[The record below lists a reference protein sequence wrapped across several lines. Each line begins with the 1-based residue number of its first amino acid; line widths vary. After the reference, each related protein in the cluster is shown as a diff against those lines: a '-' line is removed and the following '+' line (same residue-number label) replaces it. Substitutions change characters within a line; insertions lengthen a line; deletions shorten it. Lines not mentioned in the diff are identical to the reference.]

1 MAIMEMG
8 ASPFA
13 TVCRLVDSLWFSLRC
28 YLFLGGAGRILHGV
42 VFVSAV
48 QRCESGTCVH
58 ISPPSWASFPPRTP
72 IPPPRSSRSTELS
85 SPAIH
90 QLPASFLFHT
100 WWCIHINPN
109 LPVHLTPAS
118 PAQVHTSDL
127 YIFVSIPALKIGSSV
142 PFFPGF
148 CIYVLINDICLTF
161 SDLFHCMTDSWPIH
175 ISTNDPV
182 SSLFIGEEYSIFQ
195 CIYVLYLVYPFIC
208 WWTFRL
214 LPCPGYRKQCCSER
228 WSLFTVCSWDY
239 W

>member
-13 TVCRLVDSLWFSLRC
+13 TVCRLVDFLWFSLRC
-28 YLFLGGAGRILHGV
+28 YLFWAGRGVYFMVLCSFLLYSDVNQAYVYTYPLPLGLPSHPAPPSRPLGHHG
-42 VFVSAV
+42 A
-48 QRCESGTCVH
+48 
-58 ISPPSWASFPPRTP
+58 PSWAPH
-72 IPPPRSSRSTELS
+72 
-85 SPAIH
+85 AIH